1 MLYQASST
9 GNKGE
14 REIGPQMGSGECYEY
29 RKICKKFFKNAK
41 NIKQYIFRCVTPK

>member
-14 REIGPQMGSGECYEY
+14 RETGQQMGSGECYEY
-29 RKICKKFFKNAK
+29 LKICKKIFKNAK
-41 NIKQYIFRCVTPK
+41 KIKQ